1 MSDLERFD
9 YTFWLDRND
18 GDGVQEAIVVRGK
31 PDQETA
37 TEYVPEALRGR
48 ITSVDEKPARAIVN
62 PHDVQLLAAL
72 IERPEWRALRHV
84 AEQRMDR
91 NFRRLARL
99 FASEGEEPDY
109 DRLQFQRGV
118 FAGMKFVLDEPHK
131 IANPRSLER
140 LLNDEEVSE

>member
-9 YTFWLDRND
+9 YTFWLGSND

-31 PDQETA
+31 PDEETA
-37 TEYVPEALRGR
+37 TGYVPEALRGR
-48 ITSVDEKPARAIVN
+48 ITRVDEKAARPIVN

-72 IERPEWRALRHV
+72 IDRPEWRALRLV

-91 NFRRLARL
+91 NFRRLANL
-99 FASEGEEPDY
+99 FATEGSELDY

-118 FAGMKFVLDEPHK
+118 FAGMKFVLDTPHK

-140 LLNDEEVSE
+140 LLNDEEVND